1 MHLLIAISNRD
12 CTKLVNTLQ
21 TYLPDVEISLWPHCR
36 NLHTVEFVVAWLAP
50 EQMWQQLPNLKA
62 VSSFGAG
69 VDSINLDLLADDVV
83 LAAGVYRMH
92 FATQP
97 YFAANNETGFYP
109 YVDIVFE
116 LDDASHNSDSHY
128 HIPLLLTAFGYS
140 TYRGS

>member
-1 MHLLIAISNRD
+1 MSQITTHVLDTTRGKPAKGLPI
-12 CTKLVNTLQ
+12 TLFAQ
-21 TYLPDVEISLWPHCR
+21 TSDG
-36 NLHTVEFVVAWLAP
+36 
-50 EQMWQQLPNLKA
+50 WQQLATGITNADGRVANL
-62 VSSFGAG
+62 
-69 VDSINLDLLADDVV
+69 LTDDVV